1 MARRLDRILVIDVES
16 TCWEG
21 PPPRGQMSEI
31 IEIGLCVLDVARLEP
46 LETRAI
52 LVRPQQSEVSDFCTR
67 LTSITPE
74 MLSNAITLGQAMDV
88 LRREYHPGDRVFAS
102 WGDYDRNQFKRN
114 CDFYGLE
121 YPFGPTHWNVK
132 TFFGLVLG
140 MEREIGIDAAC
151 DLLGLPFAGTHH
163 RGVDDAVNITAILR
177 ELLMRSRGEITKLDL
192 PRDRGEEG
200 RIE

>member
-21 PPPRGQMSEI
+21 PPPRGSISEI
-31 IEIGLCVLDVARLEP
+31 IEIGLCVLDVARLEL
-46 LETRAI
+46 LEKRAI
-52 LVRPQQSEVSDFCTR
+52 LVKPQQSEVSEFCTR

-74 MLSNAITLGQAMDV
+74 MLHGAPTLGQSLDI

-102 WGDYDRNQFKRN
+102 WGDYDRNQFHRN
-114 CDFYGLE
+114 CEYYRLE

-132 TFFGLVLG
+132 TFFGLVHA
-140 MEREIGIDAAC
+140 MDREIGIDHAC
-151 DLLGLPFAGTHH
+151 ELLGLPFAGTHH

-177 ELLMRSRGEITKLDL
+177 QLLMRARGQLE
-192 PRDRGEEG
+192 
-200 RIE
+200 